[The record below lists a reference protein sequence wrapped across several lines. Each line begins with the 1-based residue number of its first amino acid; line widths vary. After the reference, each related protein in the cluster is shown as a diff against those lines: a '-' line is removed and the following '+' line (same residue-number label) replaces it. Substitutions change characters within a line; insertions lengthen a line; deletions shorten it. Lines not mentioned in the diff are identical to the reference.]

1 MGKKKANNSVEIVKE
16 KDELH
21 LKSEPVDISE
31 MRDLHGKLMLNM
43 MRLGN
48 RALGLSAVQIGI
60 HKRACAVTLG
70 KVTTVMFNPYIK
82 TKSNKITEM
91 REKCL
96 SVAAPYMVKRYYSI
110 TVAYMDRT
118 GAEKEMRVEGKE
130 AAIVQHELDH
140 LDGIIISDIGTLIVE
155 EAKK

>member
-1 MGKKKANNSVEIVKE
+1 MAKKKASNSVEIVKD
-16 KDELH
+16 KDTLH
-21 LKSEPVDISE
+21 LVSEEVDISE

-82 TKSNKITEM
+82 TKSNKITEA

-96 SVAAPYMVKRYYSI
+96 SVQAPYMVRRYYSV
-110 TVAYMDRT
+110 TVGYMDRT
-118 GAEKEMRVEGKE
+118 GAEREMRVEGRE

-140 LDGIIISDIGTLIVE
+140 LDGIIISDVGKLIVE
-155 EAKK
+155 ETKK